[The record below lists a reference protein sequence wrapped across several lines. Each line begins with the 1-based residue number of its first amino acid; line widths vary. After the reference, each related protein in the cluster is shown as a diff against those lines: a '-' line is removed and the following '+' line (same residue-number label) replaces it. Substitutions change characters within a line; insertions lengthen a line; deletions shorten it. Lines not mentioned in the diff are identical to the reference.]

1 MNAPQRLLGAAAA
14 TLADHSRLLGPLPG
28 VDGATILR
36 AAAESGLTGRGG
48 AAFSTGRKLASVAA
62 ATDPVVV
69 GNGAEG
75 EPASS
80 KDRRLLATAPH
91 LVLDGLQL
99 AARAVGSRTAY
110 LYAPADLL
118 RTRLEPALRERRDD
132 VPVPT
137 VASPDAFLSGE
148 ESAVV
153 QAVQGGRAV
162 PTATP
167 PRVFER
173 GVHGRA
179 TLVQNVETLAH
190 LALLARFGAAWFRGV
205 GTSAEPGTRLLT
217 VSGAVAAPDVLEVAG
232 GALLADA
239 LALAGG
245 PTEPLDAVLVGG
257 YHGAWVPAEAVAD
270 VALSRHGLAPYG
282 ATPGAGV
289 VLALAESSCGLR
301 AGADVAAY
309 LAGQGA
315 RQCGPCRNG
324 LPALAGTL
332 RALADGRP
340 SPLLVAEVQ
349 RVSRLVEHRGACH
362 HPDGTVR
369 LVRSTLRTF
378 SAEVAHHLAGRCTAR
393 HGALVVPSETEEAIA

>member
-1 MNAPQRLLGAAAA
+1 MSAPQRLLGAAPA
-14 TLADHSRLLGPLPG
+14 TLADHVRLLGPLPG
-28 VDGATILR
+28 VEGPTLLR
-36 AAAESGLTGRGG
+36 AALDSGLTGRGG

-62 ATDPVVV
+62 AAAPVVIA
-69 GNGAEG
+69 NGAEG

-80 KDRRLLATAPH
+80 KDRHLLGTAPH

-132 VPVPT
+132 VPVTT

-162 PTATP
+162 PTSTP

-190 LALLARFGAAWFRGV
+190 LALIGRFGPAWFQEV
-205 GTSAEPGTRLLT
+205 GAQDEPGTRLLT
-217 VSGAVAAPDVLEVAG
+217 VSGAVAAPTVLEVAG
-232 GALLADA
+232 GVALADA
-239 LALAGG
+239 LTLAGG
-245 PTEPLDAVLVGG
+245 PTEPLSAVLVGG
-257 YHGAWVPAEAVAD
+257 YHGSWVPADAVAE
-270 VALSRHGLAPYG
+270 VVLSREGLAPYG
-282 ATPGAGV
+282 AAPGAGV
-289 VLALAESSCGLR
+289 VLALGASACGLR

-340 SPLLVAEVQ
+340 SPVLVAEVE

-378 SAEVAHHLAGRCTAR
+378 APEVAHHLAGRCTAR
-393 HGALVVPSETEEAIA
+393 RGAVVEEAMA

>member
-1 MNAPQRLLGAAAA
+1 MSAPQRLLGAAAA
-14 TLADHSRLLGPLPG
+14 TLADHARLLGPLPG
-28 VDGATILR
+28 VDGATLLR
-36 AAAESGLTGRGG
+36 AAADSGLTGRGG

-62 ATDPVVV
+62 ASDPVVV
-69 GNGAEG
+69 ANGAEG

-80 KDRRLLATAPH
+80 KDRRLLTTAPH

-99 AARAVGSRTAY
+99 AARATGARTAY

-118 RTRLEPALRERRDD
+118 CTILEPALRERRDD
-132 VPVPT
+132 VPVT
-137 VASPDAFLSGE
+137 AVASPDAFLSGE

-153 QAVQGGRAV
+153 RAIEGGRAV
-162 PTATP
+162 PTSTP

-173 GVHGRA
+173 GVGGRA
-179 TLVQNVETLAH
+179 TLVQNVETLGH
-190 LALLARFGAAWFRGV
+190 LALVARFGPAWFRDV
-205 GTSAEPGTRLLT
+205 GTAAEPGTRLLT
-217 VSGAVAAPDVLEVAG
+217 VSGAVATPGVLEVAG
-232 GALLADA
+232 GAPLADA
-239 LALAGG
+239 LRLAGG
-245 PTEPLDAVLVGG
+245 PTERLGAVLVGG

-270 VALSRHGLAPYG
+270 VALSRDGLAPFG
-282 ATPGAGV
+282 AAPGAGV
-289 VLALAESSCGLR
+289 VLALAASTCGLR

-332 RALADGRP
+332 RALADGGP
-340 SPLLVAEVQ
+340 SAALVAEVE

-378 SAEVAHHLAGRCTAR
+378 AAEVEQHLAGRRTAR
-393 HGALVVPSETEEAIA
+393 LAAPLEEAIA